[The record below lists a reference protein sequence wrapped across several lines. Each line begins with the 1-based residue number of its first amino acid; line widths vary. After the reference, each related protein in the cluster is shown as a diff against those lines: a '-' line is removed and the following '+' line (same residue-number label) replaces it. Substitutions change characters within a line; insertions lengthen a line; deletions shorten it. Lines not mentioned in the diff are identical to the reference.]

1 VDTSISATVVGAGAI
16 GARAEADGPQATS
29 RVASRENSRDLSM
42 DPEQFIF
49 MISLP
54 VDEPQAAS
62 DALASAVGIITAT
75 QRDERDDNVDTPTQ
89 VLMVAIGRVM
99 RMALG

>member
-1 VDTSISATVVGAGAI
+1 
-16 GARAEADGPQATS
+16 
-29 RVASRENSRDLSM
+29 M

-75 QRDERDDNVDTPTQ
+75 QRDEHDDNVDTPTQ
-89 VLMVAIGRVM
+89 VLMVAIGRAM
-99 RMALG
+99 RMALGRHLISHARFLQCYTRANGGLITCRAIKAEVVHYG